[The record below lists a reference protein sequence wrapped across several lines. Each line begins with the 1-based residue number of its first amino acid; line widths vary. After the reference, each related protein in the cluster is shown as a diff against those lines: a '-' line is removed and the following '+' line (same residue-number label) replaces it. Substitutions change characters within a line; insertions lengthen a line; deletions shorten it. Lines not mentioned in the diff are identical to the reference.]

1 MFNILVKRSL
11 FPFIL
16 FFTLVIFLPLAFFIN
31 VNNIHKIYGQESKN
45 ISTENSDQ
53 WKTFSNSKFSF
64 MYPEGWILEEKLSKF
79 HVLDAK
85 LIKDNPFSFMGI
97 SFSSILNSD
106 KLSNDIIL
114 EQSEDFGKFTT
125 KSGYSVYDILEKNST
140 KYTIDGNPSTSHIV
154 KYEYKENKVD
164 GKFLEIFS
172 IIEDKLFTLVYQSTI
187 QNFETDLPIIDK
199 IIDSIKLAK

>member
-1 MFNILVKRSL
+1 
-11 FPFIL
+11 
-16 FFTLVIFLPLAFFIN
+16 
-31 VNNIHKIYGQESKN
+31 
-45 ISTENSDQ
+45 
-53 WKTFSNSKFSF
+53 
-64 MYPEGWILEEKLSKF
+64 
-79 HVLDAK
+79 
-85 LIKDNPFSFMGI
+85 MGI
-97 SFSSILNSD
+97 SFSSTLNSD

-172 IIEDKLFTLVYQSTI
+172 IIENKLFTLVYQSTI

>member
-1 MFNILVKRSL
+1 
-11 FPFIL
+11 
-16 FFTLVIFLPLAFFIN
+16 
-31 VNNIHKIYGQESKN
+31 
-45 ISTENSDQ
+45 
-53 WKTFSNSKFSF
+53 

-172 IIEDKLFTLVYQSTI
+172 IIENKLFTLVYQSTI